1 MWNSKTLGDETT
13 VVLNVIAS
21 DKLRKY
27 IPFIYIEEMGMFD
40 RVSPYLFIAGQVLV
54 FFQVEHREMQ
64 AVMLA
69 FLVFQIWKKF
79 KTNLAE
85 N

>member
-1 MWNSKTLGDETT
+1 
-13 VVLNVIAS
+13 
-21 DKLRKY
+21 
-27 IPFIYIEEMGMFD
+27 MGKFD

-69 FLVFQIWKKF
+69 FLVFQVWKKF
-79 KTNLAE
+79 KTNFTE